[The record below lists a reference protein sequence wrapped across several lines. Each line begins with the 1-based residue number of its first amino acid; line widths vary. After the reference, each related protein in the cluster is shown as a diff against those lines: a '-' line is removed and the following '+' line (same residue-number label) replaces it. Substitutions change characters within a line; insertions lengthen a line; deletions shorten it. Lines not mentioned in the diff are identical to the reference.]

1 MYYLITKQGVISGK
15 TKKEVELNGKIKG
28 KIDHDEMI
36 ALGADYVVKLTD
48 DDIDFIQDKKKLSQI
63 MFSNF
68 FKKDNSAKVLGFF
81 NLFLTFLLFITISNV
96 NKGLQEIMTI
106 VEEIS
111 GILSSFAG

>member
-36 ALGADYVVKLTD
+36 ALGPDYVAKLTD
-48 DDIDFIQDKKKLSQI
+48 ADIDFIQDKRKLSQI

-68 FKKDNSAKVLGFF
+68 FKKDNSGKVFGLL
-81 NLFLTFLLFITISNV
+81 NMFLTFLVFIMINNLS
-96 NKGLQEIMTI
+96 KAL
-106 VEEIS
+106 EELATLLTTLSVS
-111 GILSSFAG
+111 G